1 MTEARVFSGVL
12 GMHTNV
18 LRGRWKEISEQVG
31 LQIIEI
37 GEECIRQN
45 VSIEMELSPL
55 DETSGRKKYPHV
67 AIVVGT
73 SAHRVEDTTPCLVVQ

>member
-1 MTEARVFSGVL
+1 VFSGVL

-18 LRGRWKEISEQVG
+18 LQGRWKEISQQVG
-31 LQIIEI
+31 LKIIEI

-55 DETSGRKKYPHV
+55 DETTGRKIISACGDCRWDKRSSGR
-67 AIVVGT
+67 
-73 SAHRVEDTTPCLVVQ
+73 R